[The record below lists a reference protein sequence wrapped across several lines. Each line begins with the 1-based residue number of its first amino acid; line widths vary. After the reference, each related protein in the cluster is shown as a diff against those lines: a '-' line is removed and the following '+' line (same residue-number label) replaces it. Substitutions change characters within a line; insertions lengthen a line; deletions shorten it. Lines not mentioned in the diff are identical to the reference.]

1 MSAMAEDHHPAVAS
15 FVEEAR
21 ELLEALE
28 GQLLDLEA
36 NATPERLDGVF
47 RTLHTVKGS
56 GAMFG
61 FTVLAGFTHYFEEA
75 FDHLR
80 KGRLRIDL
88 ALINLCLQARD
99 HMIALLA
106 LGGDGPEAEALAR
119 APEATSLLAALSRL
133 TDGSVGNGSAGRAEA
148 GAEPATRRSAA
159 DGGGLPQ
166 RWDIRFRPDRDAL
179 RRGMRPDLL
188 IEELAALGEAE
199 VALDASALPT
209 LQALDPQDCHLA
221 WHVLLTVVRPAPE
234 SARAEIEGVFIFAED
249 AMVDIT
255 PLTAPVRPE
264 TAVNRAGRRE
274 VSAPDPADGQASH
287 APAAGPAGADRGATE
302 CGGPTAPALRNAASG
317 RPAESVRVPSA
328 KLDRIMDQLGELV
341 IAQARLHKLAADV
354 GHPELESVVETV
366 ERLITGLR
374 EETLSVR
381 MLPIEGVFGKF
392 RRVVRDL
399 ACELEK
405 EVELRTA
412 GGDTELDKTVLDQ
425 LTEPLVHMIR
435 NAVDHGIEP
444 AAVRSAN
451 GKPVSGRLCLE
462 ARQEGGEVLITLEDD
477 GAGLDTEA
485 IRARAVD
492 RGLIGPDATP
502 SEAEL
507 QQLVLAPGFSTAR
520 TLSSVSGRGVGMDAV
535 LSTIEALRGAV
546 EIASHR
552 GRGTRVTLRL
562 PMTMAIMDGLLVRLG
577 QTVLVIPLAAIEECV
592 EMDVS
597 QAERS
602 SGRRTLEIRN
612 TLVPFVALEK
622 VLGLAADPGARRRVV
637 VVRAEAGQMGLMGL
651 MVDDILGQNQTVIKP
666 LSPYHRDIPGLAGAT
681 ILGDGSIALI
691 IDVATLCR
699 GMQRSG
705 GLAGRPAA

>member
-1 MSAMAEDHHPAVAS
+1 MAEDHHPAVAS

-36 NATPERLDGVF
+36 NATPDRLDGVF

-61 FTVLAGFTHYFEEA
+61 FTVLAGFTHHFEEA

-80 KGRLRIDL
+80 KGRLAVDL
-88 ALINLCLQARD
+88 GLVNLCLRARD
-99 HMIALLA
+99 HMIALLD

-119 APEATSLLAALSRL
+119 APEAKSLLAALSRL
-133 TDGSVGNGSAGRAEA
+133 TDGSVGNGSAGRAQA
-148 GAEPATRRSAA
+148 DSEPATRHPAD
-159 DGGGLPQ
+159 DGGCLPQ
-166 RWDIRFRPDRDAL
+166 RWEIRFRPDRDAL

-188 IEELAALGEAE
+188 IEELAALGEAQ
-199 VALDASALPT
+199 VALDAAALPT
-209 LQALDPQDCHLA
+209 LEALDPQDCHLA
-221 WHVLLTVVRPAPE
+221 WHVLLTVVRPTPE
-234 SARAEIEGVFIFAED
+234 IARAEIEAVFIFAED
-249 AMVDIT
+249 ATVDIT
-255 PLTAPVRPE
+255 RLTAPAGQE
-264 TAVNRAGRRE
+264 TAVNHAGQSDL
-274 VSAPDPADGQASH
+274 SAPEPAGGQASH
-287 APAAGPAGADRGATE
+287 APAAGHAGADRGATGS
-302 CGGPTAPALRNAASG
+302 GGLTASAVRTATSG
-317 RPAESVRVPSA
+317 RPAESIRVPSA

-399 ACELEK
+399 AGELEK
-405 EVELRTA
+405 EVELWTA

-444 AAVRSAN
+444 ATTRAAN
-451 GKPVSGRLCLE
+451 GKPVRGRLCLE

-507 QQLVLAPGFSTAR
+507 QQLVFAPGFSTAR

-535 LSTIEALRGAV
+535 LSTIEALRGTV
-546 EIASHR
+546 EIASHS

-592 EMDVS
+592 EMDAS
-597 QAERS
+597 QAERM

-612 TLVPFVALEK
+612 ALVPFVALEK

-637 VVRAEAGQMGLMGL
+637 VVRAEAGRMGL

-705 GLAGRPAA
+705 GRTRRPAA